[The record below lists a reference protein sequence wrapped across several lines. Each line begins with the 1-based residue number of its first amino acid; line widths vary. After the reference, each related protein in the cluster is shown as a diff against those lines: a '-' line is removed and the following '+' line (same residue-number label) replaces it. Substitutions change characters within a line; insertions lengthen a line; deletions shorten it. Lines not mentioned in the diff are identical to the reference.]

1 MTSPPHVIA
10 IALQK
15 GGVGKTTSTINL
27 GAQLADLGAKVLL
40 VDMDQQAHTT
50 KGLGVQVGPDDAT
63 MFEVLHADREI
74 RVPLS
79 EVIVATDF
87 GVDVAPAHLAMRGL
101 ERYGL
106 GAGGE
111 ARLARQLEEHAAGY
125 DYVLIDCPPA
135 LGELTAAALTAAD
148 DVLAVVQVGSDE
160 IDGLIELGKTV
171 LDIAETL
178 NPGVD
183 IRYLLLT
190 NFDSQPVASRNMRD
204 LLIRDWGDWNT
215 GGAYLG
221 EIPRTIRVVEAKG
234 RQVPIH
240 VHAPTSSAAV
250 AYKDAAR
257 RLHERITA

>member
-1 MTSPPHVIA
+1 ASPAPQPSTPQPLTPPKRETPNPAGPHHPPPTRP
-10 IALQK
+10 
-15 GGVGKTTSTINL
+15 GPSG
-27 GAQLADLGAKVLL
+27 LL
-40 VDMDQQAHTT
+40 RA
-50 KGLGVQVGPDDAT
+50 
-63 MFEVLHADREI
+63 
-74 RVPLS
+74 
-79 EVIVATDF
+79 
-87 GVDVAPAHLAMRGL
+87 
-101 ERYGL
+101 
-106 GAGGE
+106 GAGPGE

>member
-87 GVDVAPAHLAMRGL
+87 GVDVAAPPPGKRGR
-101 ERYGL
+101 ERDGR
-106 GAGGE
+106 GAGG
-111 ARLARQLEEHAAGY
+111 G
-125 DYVLIDCPPA
+125 
-135 LGELTAAALTAAD
+135 G
-148 DVLAVVQVGSDE
+148 
-160 IDGLIELGKTV
+160 
-171 LDIAETL
+171 
-178 NPGVD
+178 PGGG
-183 IRYLLLT
+183 
-190 NFDSQPVASRNMRD
+190 PVCGCGRRRPSRDAASRS
-204 LLIRDWGDWNT
+204 G
-215 GGAYLG
+215 
-221 EIPRTIRVVEAKG
+221 
-234 RQVPIH
+234 
-240 VHAPTSSAAV
+240 
-250 AYKDAAR
+250 
-257 RLHERITA
+257 